1 MNIGNK
7 IKNLRLSKKLTQQ
20 DLAGDLITR
29 NMLSRIENGFALP
42 SVPTLLYLS
51 EKLSV
56 PSGYLLAEDDEVFA
70 YKKLIGMPD
79 VLRAFKAG
87 DWRICIDLCENLDGS
102 DDEIAYLMT
111 LCMYNEAK
119 DMFVSGELKSAV
131 EMFEKAKQNS
141 ACSIYPTDA
150 LRAEIDVY
158 LLCISDISP
167 LLVADIDVV
176 QYPSPMAYPD
186 TFCRYYI
193 ELKRVED
200 KKTGLAD
207 FEEVLRFLN
216 INLEYRNH
224 IKSKLKMKQGAYNE
238 AYHILK
244 SILSSEYNIPA
255 PILYYIFSDLEVC
268 CRELSD
274 YRGAYEYS
282 TDKTGMLE
290 KFLG

>member
-7 IKNLRLSKKLTQQ
+7 IKNLRLAKKLTQQ

-56 PSGYLLAEDDEVFA
+56 PSGYLLADDEENFI
-70 YKKLIGMPD
+70 YKKLMMMPD
-79 VLRAFKAG
+79 ILRAFKAG
-87 DWRICIDLCENLDGS
+87 DWHICIDLCVNLDGC
-102 DDEIAYLMT
+102 DDEIAYLKT
-111 LCMYNEAK
+111 LCIYNEAK
-119 DMFVSGELKSAV
+119 DLFVLGELKSAI
-131 EMFEKAKQNS
+131 EMFEKAKQE
-141 ACSIYPTDA
+141 CIGTIYPTDSI
-150 LRAEIDVY
+150 LAECDVY

-167 LLVADIDVV
+167 LLVADIDVM
-176 QYPSPMAYPD
+176 QSPSPMAFSD
-186 TFCRYYI
+186 TFCRYYV

-200 KKTGLAD
+200 KKSRFFD
-207 FEEVLRFLN
+207 FVDAID
-216 INLEYRNH
+216 INFEYQNH
-224 IKSKLKMKQGAYNE
+224 IKAKLKMQQGSYNE

-244 SILSSEYNIPA
+244 SILSSEFNIPS
-255 PILYYIFSDLEVC
+255 PILYYIFCDLEVC

-282 TDKTGMLE
+282 SGKTGMLE